1 MSAAGEL
8 RTQVLGSEIRGVT
21 AARREGLAG
30 LVRTLTFTVGVRW
43 WGQASEG
50 SEQRRM
56 LYFSGYGVLSGCRGR
71 SKEKSHLQTPYWGLH
86 RLYPGVRPNSGL
98 RWRHRPCPPGAL

>member
-1 MSAAGEL
+1 MCVSKGRGFHVEGRASVKGLRQECVWYVLSISKEDSVSAAGEL

-43 WGQASEG
+43 WG
-50 SEQRRM
+50 
-56 LYFSGYGVLSGCRGR
+56 
-71 SKEKSHLQTPYWGLH
+71 
-86 RLYPGVRPNSGL
+86 
-98 RWRHRPCPPGAL
+98 